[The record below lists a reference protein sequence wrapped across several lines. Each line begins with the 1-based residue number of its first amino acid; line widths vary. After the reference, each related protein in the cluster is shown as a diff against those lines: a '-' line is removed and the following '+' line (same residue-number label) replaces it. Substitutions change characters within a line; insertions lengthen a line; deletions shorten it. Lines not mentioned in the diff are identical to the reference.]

1 MTNYRLATGS
11 FRIFTSY
18 ILSQPIIIMYL
29 TSPRILMVCFT
40 ALTVCVSACAQTK
53 KGTTKANA
61 TATPGEKAILQQT
74 TSQRTNP
81 GRQETE
87 PTVEYRFVI
96 VWNSKKEP
104 AKFFWRGENS
114 WQVCNITKVKNFS
127 VLKVKD
133 NGVPQ
138 PMNYENNDPG
148 NITYQYGDTLELYP
162 AAMGKH
168 PVPNEIPKDKKNII
182 YYKETGGEWM
192 ALPVEKIT
200 KLPTI
205 SMP

>member
-1 MTNYRLATGS
+1 
-11 FRIFTSY
+11 
-18 ILSQPIIIMYL
+18 MYL
-29 TSPRILMVCFT
+29 MSRNILMVCFI
-40 ALTVCVSACAQTK
+40 ALTVGISACAQTK
-53 KGTTKANA
+53 KSTTKTNA
-61 TATPGEKAILQQT
+61 APVQQEKAILLQA

-81 GRQETE
+81 GREETE

-96 VWNSKKEP
+96 VWKSEKEP

-114 WQVCNITKVKNFS
+114 WQVCNVTKVNNFRTLN
-127 VLKVKD
+127 VND

-138 PMNYENNDPG
+138 DLNYENNDPG
-148 NITYQYGDTLELYP
+148 NIAYKYGDTLELYP
-162 AAMGKH
+162 AEMSKH
-168 PVPNEIPKDKKNII
+168 PVPGEIPKDKNNII
-182 YYKETGGEWM
+182 YYKETDGKWM